1 MKTKL
6 SLAVA
11 AVLCVTSVS
20 AMQFQTLGYKSVAM
34 GGAGVASSA
43 GSTATYNNP
52 ALLAK
57 TPYDVEV
64 SLGAGASVYDHG
76 VGASFKALDDSGF
89 IDTINKISNDT
100 ASLTTADQTN
110 LVSGKN
116 IVLAMNGNAIEI
128 SPQGYFAVQV
138 ENFGIGVFASSDIVG
153 SAVVDQA
160 HDKLIFENS
169 ASPGTYYELKDDGRQ
184 AASNATAYT
193 STSIEY
199 AVNNGL
205 TYVQAVGVI
214 LGEVPIAYGR
224 KFELSAGNLML
235 GGAAKYMQAKTY
247 SEKLQIDNS
256 GSLNSSEKKDKTS
269 SNFGVDLGIAYEPS
283 FSNDLTL
290 AIVGKNLNSPDFKFA
305 DGSTYSVE
313 PMVRLGVAYNIFES
327 LEFAAD
333 MDLTQ
338 NKTFVSGVDS
348 QMVGGGLNWH
358 PASWFALRG
367 GAMQNLDND
376 DKAGLIYTAG
386 VGFGPKWLQLD
397 LSAQLSPK
405 TTSVNGT
412 EFPQYAK
419 VNLALISRW

>member
-1 MKTKL
+1 MKIKL
-6 SLAVA
+6 SLAVLA
-11 AVLCVTSVS
+11 AICFTSAS
-20 AMQFQTLGYKSVAM
+20 AMSFQTLGYKSVAM

-89 IDTINKISNDT
+89 IDTINKVSNDT

-116 IVLAMNGNAIEI
+116 IVLAMDGNAIEI
-128 SPQGYFAVQV
+128 SPQGYFSVQV

-153 SAVVDQA
+153 TAVVDQA
-160 HDKLIFENS
+160 HNKLIFENS
-169 ASPGTYYELKDDGRQ
+169 ASPGTYYELNDDGTQ
-184 AASNATAYT
+184 SVSNATAYT

-205 TYVQAVGVI
+205 TYVQATGVI
-214 LGEVPIAYGR
+214 LGEVPIAYGH
-224 KFELSAGNLML
+224 KFELSAGKLML
-235 GGAAKYMQAKTY
+235 GGAAKYMQATTY

-256 GSLNSSEKKDKTS
+256 GSLNSSEKKDKTT

-290 AIVGKNLNSPDFKFA
+290 GIVGKNLNSPDFEFA

-313 PMVRLGVAYNIFES
+313 PMIRLGVAYNIFES

-367 GAMQNLDND
+367 GVMQNLDND

-386 VGFGPKWLQLD
+386 LGFGPKWFQLD

-405 TTSVNGT
+405 TTNVNGT